1 MPGNRGN
8 RITIK
13 INEDRFDCTPRQSL
27 ETQGSATGKQV
38 EASTALDSRPQPV
51 EQGLPDPV
59 RRWAD
64 ISPGGET
71 EAPTP
76 PLAANYAESARTRG
90 AGRIG
95 SFGWVRFWGFI
106 RYHCTALE

>member
-38 EASTALDSRPQPV
+38 EASTALDDDTSNVPGYIACIV
-51 EQGLPDPV
+51 IGFV
-59 RRWAD
+59 RRK
-64 ISPGGET
+64 S
-71 EAPTP
+71 
-76 PLAANYAESARTRG
+76 Y
-90 AGRIG
+90 
-95 SFGWVRFWGFI
+95 
-106 RYHCTALE
+106 